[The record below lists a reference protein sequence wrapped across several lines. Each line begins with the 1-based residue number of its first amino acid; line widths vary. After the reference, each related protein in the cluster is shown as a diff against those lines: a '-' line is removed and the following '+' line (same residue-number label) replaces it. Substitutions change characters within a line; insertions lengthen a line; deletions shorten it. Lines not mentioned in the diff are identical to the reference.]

1 MNDKP
6 YKLSELVR
14 CLENYEKIYGD
25 IPVRF
30 IDNDG
35 NINDIFNIDL
45 ATIVLE
51 VEEEEL
57 FYDKYY
63 TVTKHINSTA
73 VNLRSTFDYST
84 LKKKK
89 EEEVENEDQ

>member
-35 NINDIFNIDL
+35 NINDIFNVDL
-45 ATIVLE
+45 VSITLK
-51 VEEEEL
+51 
-57 FYDKYY
+57 DTDDN
-63 TVTKHINSTA
+63 TVGYLNH
-73 VNLRSTFDYST
+73 VNLRSIFDYNT
-84 LKKKK
+84 LKKK

>member
-6 YKLSELVR
+6 YKLSELVK
-14 CLENYEKIYGD
+14 CLENYEYIYGD

-45 ATIVLE
+45 GSITLK
-51 VEEEEL
+51 
-57 FYDKYY
+57 DTDGN
-63 TVTKHINSTA
+63 TVGYLTH

-84 LKKKK
+84 LKKK

>member
-1 MNDKP
+1 LNDKP

-35 NINDIFNIDL
+35 NINDIFNVDL
-45 ATIVLE
+45 GSITLK
-51 VEEEEL
+51 
-57 FYDKYY
+57 DTDDN
-63 TVTKHINSTA
+63 TVGYLTH

-84 LKKKK
+84 LKK
-89 EEEVENEDQ
+89 EEAENEDQ

>member
-14 CLENYEKIYGD
+14 CLEKYEKIYGD

-35 NINDIFNIDL
+35 NINDIFNVDL
-45 ATIVLE
+45 GSITLKDTD
-51 VEEEEL
+51 
-57 FYDKYY
+57 DKVVGYL
-63 TVTKHINSTA
+63 TH

-84 LKKKK
+84 LKK
-89 EEEVENEDQ
+89 EEEEAGNEDQ

>member
-35 NINDIFNIDL
+35 NINDIFNVDL
-45 ATIVLE
+45 GSITLK
-51 VEEEEL
+51 
-57 FYDKYY
+57 DTDDN
-63 TVTKHINSTA
+63 TVGYLTH

-84 LKKKK
+84 LKK
-89 EEEVENEDQ
+89 EEADNEDQ

>member
-6 YKLSELVR
+6 YKLSELIR

-30 IDNDG
+30 IDNNG
-35 NINDIFNIDL
+35 NISDIFNVDL
-45 ATIVLE
+45 GSITLKDTDDNIVGYL
-51 VEEEEL
+51 
-57 FYDKYY
+57 
-63 TVTKHINSTA
+63 TH

-84 LKKKK
+84 LKK
-89 EEEVENEDQ
+89 EEAENEDQ

>member
-35 NINDIFNIDL
+35 NINDIFNVDL
-45 ATIVLE
+45 GSITLK
-51 VEEEEL
+51 
-57 FYDKYY
+57 DTDDN
-63 TVTKHINSTA
+63 TVGYLTH

-84 LKKKK
+84 LKK
-89 EEEVENEDQ
+89 EEVENEDQ

>member
-14 CLENYEKIYGD
+14 CLENYEKIYGN

-35 NINDIFNIDL
+35 NINDIFNVDL
-45 ATIVLE
+45 GSIILKDT
-51 VEEEEL
+51 
-57 FYDKYY
+57 DGN
-63 TVTKHINSTA
+63 TVGYLTH

-84 LKKKK
+84 LKKE

>member
-1 MNDKP
+1 MNNKP

-35 NINDIFNIDL
+35 NINDIFNVDL
-45 ATIVLE
+45 GSITLK
-51 VEEEEL
+51 
-57 FYDKYY
+57 DTDDN
-63 TVTKHINSTA
+63 TVGYLTH
-73 VNLRSTFDYST
+73 VNLRGTFDYST
-84 LKKKK
+84 LKK
-89 EEEVENEDQ
+89 EEAENEDQ

>member
-35 NINDIFNIDL
+35 NINDIFNVDIGSIALKD
-45 ATIVLE
+45 T
-51 VEEEEL
+51 
-57 FYDKYY
+57 DDN
-63 TVTKHINSTA
+63 TVGYLTH

-84 LKKKK
+84 LKK
-89 EEEVENEDQ
+89 EEAENEDQ

>member
-35 NINDIFNIDL
+35 NINDIFNVDL

-51 VEEEEL
+51 VEEEL

-73 VNLRSTFDYST
+73 VNFRSTFDYST
-84 LKKKK
+84 FKKE

>member
-6 YKLSELVR
+6 YKLSELVK

-35 NINDIFNIDL
+35 NINDIFNVDL
-45 ATIVLE
+45 GSITLK
-51 VEEEEL
+51 
-57 FYDKYY
+57 DTDDN
-63 TVTKHINSTA
+63 TVGYLTHI
-73 VNLRSTFDYST
+73 NLRSTFDYST
-84 LKKKK
+84 LKKE

>member
-14 CLENYEKIYGD
+14 CLENYENIYGD

-35 NINDIFNIDL
+35 NINDIFNVDL
-45 ATIVLE
+45 GSITLKDTDDNIVGYL
-51 VEEEEL
+51 
-57 FYDKYY
+57 
-63 TVTKHINSTA
+63 TH

-84 LKKKK
+84 LKKK
-89 EEEVENEDQ
+89 EEEVENED

>member
-1 MNDKP
+1 MTNRKGIILLNDKP

-35 NINDIFNIDL
+35 NINDIFNVDL
-45 ATIVLE
+45 GSITLK
-51 VEEEEL
+51 
-57 FYDKYY
+57 DTDDN
-63 TVTKHINSTA
+63 TVGYLTH
-73 VNLRSTFDYST
+73 VNLRSTFDYNT
-84 LKKKK
+84 LKK
-89 EEEVENEDQ
+89 EEAENEDQ

>member
-35 NINDIFNIDL
+35 NINDIFNVDL
-45 ATIVLE
+45 GSITLK
-51 VEEEEL
+51 
-57 FYDKYY
+57 DTDDN
-63 TVTKHINSTA
+63 TVGYLTH

-84 LKKKK
+84 LKK
-89 EEEVENEDQ
+89 EEAGNEDQ

>member
-35 NINDIFNIDL
+35 NINDIFN
-45 ATIVLE
+45 VE

-84 LKKKK
+84 LKK
-89 EEEVENEDQ
+89 EEVENEDQ

>member
-14 CLENYEKIYGD
+14 CLEKYEKIYGD

-35 NINDIFNIDL
+35 NINDIFNVDL

-51 VEEEEL
+51 VEEEL

-84 LKKKK
+84 LKKK
-89 EEEVENEDQ
+89 EEEADNEDQ

>member
-35 NINDIFNIDL
+35 NINDISNVDL
-45 ATIVLE
+45 GSITLK
-51 VEEEEL
+51 
-57 FYDKYY
+57 DTDGN
-63 TVTKHINSTA
+63 TVGYLTY

-84 LKKKK
+84 LKKK
-89 EEEVENEDQ
+89 EEESDNEDQ

>member
-35 NINDIFNIDL
+35 NINDIFNVDL
-45 ATIVLE
+45 GSITLK
-51 VEEEEL
+51 
-57 FYDKYY
+57 DTDDN
-63 TVTKHINSTA
+63 TVGYLTHI
-73 VNLRSTFDYST
+73 NLRSTFDYST
-84 LKKKK
+84 LKKK
-89 EEEVENEDQ
+89 EEEAENEDQ

>member
-45 ATIVLE
+45 GSITLK
-51 VEEEEL
+51 
-57 FYDKYY
+57 DTDGN
-63 TVTKHINSTA
+63 TVGYLTH

-84 LKKKK
+84 LKKK
-89 EEEVENEDQ
+89 EEEAENEDQ

>member
-35 NINDIFNIDL
+35 NINDIFNVDL
-45 ATIVLE
+45 GSITLK
-51 VEEEEL
+51 
-57 FYDKYY
+57 DTDDN
-63 TVTKHINSTA
+63 TVGYLTH

-84 LKKKK
+84 LKK
-89 EEEVENEDQ
+89 EEAENEDQ

>member
-6 YKLSELVR
+6 YGLSKLVR

-45 ATIVLE
+45 GSIVLE

-57 FYDKYY
+57 FYDEYY
-63 TVTKHINSTA
+63 TVTKHINSNA

-84 LKKKK
+84 LKK
-89 EEEVENEDQ
+89 EEENDNEDQ